1 MSSQVNTKNG
11 LTVPKGSPLSYHLSV
26 TEGNFKVSD
35 NVISDVGKLCRLVD
49 EPPPFPWGDT
59 VIEPINTDLLRY
71 AGVLLDDHESS
82 DVF

>member
-1 MSSQVNTKNG
+1 M
-11 LTVPKGSPLSYHLSV
+11 
-26 TEGNFKVSD
+26 SD

-71 AGVLLDDHESS
+71 AGVLLDDHEAS
-82 DVF
+82 DVCLNTVRRTVNPVLKQEKKYC